1 MNATTLLPT
10 PLPAAPMPLGAR
22 IRQIFRRLRRR
33 LAATA
38 APAPVASV
46 VLSLQREQLHSV
58 RHPQGREVR
67 CLEGRLW
74 LTFEHCPV
82 DVFLDPGDSL
92 HCGTHQGLLIQALKP
107 ARCLMV

>member
-1 MNATTLLPT
+1 M
-10 PLPAAPMPLGAR
+10 PMGAC
-22 IRQIFRRLRRR
+22 IRQIARRLRSRVYT
-33 LAATA
+33 ATA
-38 APAPVASV
+38 PAAADCIE
-46 VLSLQREQLHSV
+46 LSPQRQQLHSV
-58 RHPQGREVR
+58 RHPHGHEIR

-107 ARCLMV
+107 ARCLIV